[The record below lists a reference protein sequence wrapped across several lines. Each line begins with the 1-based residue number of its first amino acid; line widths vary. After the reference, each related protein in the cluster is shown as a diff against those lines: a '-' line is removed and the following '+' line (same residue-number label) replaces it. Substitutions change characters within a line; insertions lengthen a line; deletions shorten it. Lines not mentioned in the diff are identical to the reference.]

1 MLSRGWKKCMS
12 HPPRYSW
19 GSETLIVHLAGRF
32 THAKESTAIIAF
44 GRRKDKVLGFQFPDN
59 F

>member
-1 MLSRGWKKCMS
+1 MS